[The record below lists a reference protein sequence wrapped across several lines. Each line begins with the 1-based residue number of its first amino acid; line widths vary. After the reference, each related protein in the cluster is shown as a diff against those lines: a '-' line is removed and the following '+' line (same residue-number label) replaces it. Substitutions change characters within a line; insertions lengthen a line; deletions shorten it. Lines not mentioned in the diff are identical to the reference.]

1 MNSTMKRVTIGTA
14 LGGALLASVG
24 LGLANAEPR
33 ADGQVDVVVGT
44 AGTLHN
50 VPVATAAQIVGSVC
64 NRDVGQV
71 TSAVE
76 AVDANG
82 GDQNVCDSTL
92 GAVDLRQNDS
102 SSAEEGT
109 QSAPTTAPSTK
120 STTPTSSALPV
131 PTATHAPTG

>member
-1 MNSTMKRVTIGTA
+1 MNSTIKRVTVGTA

-33 ADGQVDVVVGT
+33 GDGQVEVVVGT
-44 AGTLHN
+44 SGTLHN

-71 TSAVE
+71 TPAVE

-82 GDQNVCDSTL
+82 GDQNVCNSSL

-102 SSAEEGT
+102 SNAEAT

-120 STTPTSSALPV
+120 ATTSTTTSSV
-131 PTATHAPTG
+131 PTATPAPTG

>member
-1 MNSTMKRVTIGTA
+1 MKSTMKRVTIGTVV
-14 LGGALLASVG
+14 GGALLASVG

-33 ADGQVDVVVGT
+33 GDGQVDVTVGS

-64 NRDVGQV
+64 NHDIGQV
-71 TSAVE
+71 TPAVE

-82 GDQNVCDSTL
+82 GEQNVCNSTL

-102 SSAEEGT
+102 GTAEGT
-109 QSAPTTAPSTK
+109 QSTPTTAPSTK
-120 STTPTSSALPV
+120 STTSTTTSSV
-131 PTATHAPTG
+131 PTATPAPKT

>member
-1 MNSTMKRVTIGTA
+1 MKSTMKRVTVGTA

-33 ADGQVDVVVGT
+33 GDGQVDVVVGT
-44 AGTLHN
+44 SGTLHN

-71 TSAVE
+71 TPAVE

-82 GDQNVCDSTL
+82 GDQNVCNSSL

-102 SSAEEGT
+102 SNAEGT

-131 PTATHAPTG
+131 PTATHAPAQ

>member
-1 MNSTMKRVTIGTA
+1 MKSTMKRVTVGTA
-14 LGGALLASVG
+14 IGGALLASVG

-33 ADGQVDVVVGT
+33 GDGQVDVVVGT
-44 AGTLHN
+44 SGTLHN

-64 NRDVGQV
+64 NREVGQV
-71 TSAVE
+71 TPAVD

-82 GDQNVCDSTL
+82 GEQNVCNSTL

-102 SSAEEGT
+102 SSAEQGT

-120 STTPTSSALPV
+120 ATTSTTTSSV
-131 PTATHAPTG
+131 PTATPSPAA